1 MIAEGKN
8 DTVTVSYKL
17 SSTCHSLSLRRMPQF
32 YSPDLEIFFTS
43 RPDSFEAWEGLYQ
56 KRDSLQNWNA
66 NPWLLSK
73 KVPLVSVHIS
83 GSPGSLLDSLSSCS
97 IGKHHGRAN
106 SGKQGSRERSC
117 PRKIT
122 RSKSSVFTIFLCLTS
137 WTTSLSLND
146 HCRKK

>member
-1 MIAEGKN
+1 MTQSLFHTSFPPPAILSHYGGCLSFTLQTWRFSLLQGL
-8 DTVTVSYKL
+8 TVLKHGRVCIKTGIPCR
-17 SSTCHSLSLRRMPQF
+17 TEMQ
-32 YSPDLEIFFTS
+32 T
-43 RPDSFEAWEGLYQ
+43 
-56 KRDSLQNWNA
+56 RDSCE
-66 NPWLLSK
+66 K

-83 GSPGSLLDSLSSCS
+83 GSPGSLLDSFSSCS